1 MKQLLVKIPIS
12 QSIQEVIDYIY
23 YSEMEGRED
32 EADSWFTTYQ
42 SLLELKEKVLDEE
55 DMLWKKNYIQLKSPL
70 TVSAMRS

>member
-32 EADSWFTTYQ
+32 ETDSWFTTYE
-42 SLLELKEKVLDEE
+42 SLKELKEKALDEE
-55 DMLWKKNYIQLKSPL
+55 DML
-70 TVSAMRS
+70 

>member
-32 EADSWFTTYQ
+32 ETDSWFTTYE
-42 SLLELKEKVLDEE
+42 SLKELKEKVLDEE
-55 DMLWKKNYIQLKSPL
+55 DML
-70 TVSAMRS
+70 

>member
-32 EADSWFTTYQ
+32 ETDSWFTTYQ
-42 SLLELKEKVLDEE
+42 SLLELKEKVVDEE
-55 DMLWKKNYIQLKSPL
+55 DML
-70 TVSAMRS
+70 